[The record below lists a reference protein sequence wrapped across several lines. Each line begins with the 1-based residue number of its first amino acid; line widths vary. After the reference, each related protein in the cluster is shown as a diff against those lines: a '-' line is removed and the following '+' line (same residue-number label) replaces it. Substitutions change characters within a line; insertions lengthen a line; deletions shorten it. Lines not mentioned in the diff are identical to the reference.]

1 MKTRIICGGGRN
13 KSTQNFREIR
23 KQLTWGTKYIKFKGT
38 CLAKV
43 NWINSGIICINDTL
57 DEYGRISEYK
67 IIVKLRNKEN
77 WISEL
82 NILKKTIP
90 KQWKDIIMS
99 QDSNKNLSNST
110 KVY

>member
-1 MKTRIICGGGRN
+1 MDYLWRGRN

-67 IIVKLRNKEN
+67 VIVKLRNKEN
-77 WISEL
+77 RIAEL
-82 NILKKTIP
+82 NILTKAIP

-99 QDSNKNLSNST
+99 QDSIKNSSNST